1 MLDGLPC
8 KCDDWG
14 SIDEQ
19 LAFVQDLRVK
29 PDFVINLGIPD
40 GDLMG
45 RRLGVLVDPETNTSY
60 GKDSHSSADEKRDD
74 DASDVDG
81 SEEISDEDDK
91 EDDDVDAENLRSI
104 NKETIE
110 NNPLPVEMLPES
122 VIGRLVKQPTEMT
135 ASIKEATQLY
145 KDKDRD
151 ACH

>member
-1 MLDGLPC
+1 
-8 KCDDWG
+8 
-14 SIDEQ
+14 
-19 LAFVQDLRVK
+19 
-29 PDFVINLGIPD
+29 
-40 GDLMG
+40 MG

-110 NNPLPVEMLPES
+110 VREGGGISNLLLRGLFFIRTILFLSRCFRRV
-122 VIGRLVKQPTEMT
+122 
-135 ASIKEATQLY
+135 
-145 KDKDRD
+145 
-151 ACH
+151 